1 MPTLSVGDVVE
12 ATAGQLVQGD
22 AGATVTSF
30 DIDTRALRPG
40 SAFFALP
47 GERTDGH
54 RFLPQAHRAGAALA
68 IVQAEVP
75 TGPDVPPAIVRVADT
90 AAALARCGALAR
102 ERLRDV
108 RMLGLTGSTGKTTT
122 KELAAAALATGARVH
137 RTTGN
142 RNNHLGVP
150 LTLLACPDDAEI
162 AVVEMGMSAAGEIA
176 ALAGLA
182 RPDAGLVTNVR
193 PAHLQSFENL
203 DAIAAA
209 KGELFAT
216 LADDAVAIV
225 NDDDPNVRVQALRH
239 VGPQVRFGTAAGVD
253 VRLEEFSGGF
263 VPGARMTFRHDG
275 RSRTVQLRLGG
286 AHAAWNALA
295 AVAAVVALGGDLDA
309 AAEAMAAVEP
319 GPGRGRVHRLDGDVV
334 MVDDSYN
341 SSPAALA
348 TVLDALR
355 DTPCSG
361 RRMLVMG
368 DMLELGPSSRAFHQ
382 EAGRAAAAAGVSW
395 MLGVGPET
403 TAALDAAR
411 AAGVAEVHQR
421 KDATAGSALL
431 VERLQPGDVVV
442 VKGSR
447 GVGLDRLVRTVAGRR
462 GAVEA

>member
-1 MPTLSVGDVVE
+1 MPTLRVADVLE

-22 AGATVTSF
+22 AETSLTSF
-30 DIDTRALRPG
+30 DIDTRSLRPG

-47 GERTDGH
+47 GDRTDGH
-54 RFLPQAHRAGAALA
+54 RFLPQARRAGAALA
-68 IVQAEVP
+68 VVQAEVP
-75 TGPDVPPAIVRVADT
+75 TGPEVPPAIVRVDDT
-90 AAALARCGALAR
+90 AAALARCGACAR
-102 ERLRDV
+102 EHLRDV
-108 RMLGLTGSTGKTTT
+108 RVLGLTGSTGKTTT

-142 RNNHLGVP
+142 RNNHLGLP
-150 LTLLACPDDAEI
+150 LTVLACPDDAEV
-162 AVVEMGMSAAGEIA
+162 AVCEMGMSAAGEIA
-176 ALAGLA
+176 ALATIA
-182 RPDAGLVTNVR
+182 RPDAGLITNVR
-193 PAHLQSFENL
+193 PAHLESFENL

-225 NDDDPNVRVQALRH
+225 NDDDPHVRVQALRH
-239 VGPQVRFGTAAGVD
+239 VGPQLTFGTADDAD
-253 VRLEEFSGGF
+253 VRLEEFTGGF
-263 VPGARMTFRHDG
+263 LPGARLTFRHDG

-295 AVAAVVALGGDLDA
+295 AFAAVVALGGDVDA
-309 AAEAMAAVEP
+309 SIEAMGAVEP
-319 GPGRGRVHRLDGDVV
+319 GPGRGCVHRLGGDVV
-334 MVDDSYN
+334 LVDDSYN

-348 TVLDALR
+348 SVLEALR

-382 EAGRAAAAAGVSW
+382 AAGRAAAAAGVTW

-403 TAALDAAR
+403 TAALEAAR
-411 AAGVAEVHQR
+411 AAGIADVQQR
-421 KDATAGSALL
+421 KDATAGAALL
-431 VERLQPGDVVV
+431 VERLEPGDVVV

-462 GAVEA
+462 GAVGA